1 MARKAVNVEFLFA
14 GGCDR
19 CAEAR
24 DALRAAAQSS
34 DRVEWKEVDIAK
46 NPKRA
51 VEVGVLSTPAVAID
65 GELIFKSMPT
75 ASDLLK
81 AIRARVGRA

>member
-1 MARKAVNVEFLFA
+1 MARKDVNVEFLFA

-24 DALRAAAQSS
+24 DALRTAAQSS
-34 DRVEWKEVDIAK
+34 DRVQWKEIDIAK

-75 ASDLLK
+75 ASQLLK
-81 AIRARVGRA
+81 AIRARVRTA

>member
-1 MARKAVNVEFLFA
+1 MNVEFLFA

-19 CAEAR
+19 CAGAR

-34 DRVEWKEVDIAK
+34 DQVEWTEVDIAK